1 MKHKLK
7 KTKIFLLAYLLF
19 CCLFTSA
26 CFVNDN
32 LENVSD
38 VYNIDFFQVLYKNDT
53 NEQGILLENFVA
65 DVWQE
70 VCAEINADD
79 LVENSDTTT
88 ILQIV
93 CYELALNKTVTPYY
107 ILNNNINL
115 ISLLSQNKEEYRL
128 NSEYIGLSEESKN
141 YFINYIVENLT
152 INNANRTKNIE
163 IIENIV
169 NENYEGKLNLCLNS
183 TISSGDNTSPNTF
196 LVSNSSGFTSIQA
209 KKYQSIIISPS
220 KNGVFNTLIF
230 GLECQKDVSIKV
242 EISYYNLTNN
252 YKEFASQTFN
262 LNNDTSAS
270 STMTTFNTKQSCTV
284 SSINKNY
291 DGQIF
296 NVNKT
301 INNDTSNSSHSLAE
315 YYPIKLNNDTDF
327 TSINTTLLTSDFCES
342 GFFEITF
349 IPSKSVDFKF
359 GIYAFF
365 VD

>member
-230 GLECQKDVSIKV
+230 GLECQEDVSIKV

-252 YKEFASQTFN
+252 YKEFASQTF
-262 LNNDTSAS
+262 
-270 STMTTFNTKQSCTV
+270 
-284 SSINKNY
+284 NY

-349 IPSKSVDFKF
+349 TPSKTVDFKF